1 MGPNHA
7 THHIY
12 NDAWYFLLKSIKTE
26 DVPHK
31 LEAVGK
37 FYGEDLNKLH

>member
-1 MGPNHA
+1 MVPKRA

-12 NDAWYFLLKSIKTE
+12 SDAWYFLLKNIKTE
-26 DVPHK
+26 DVSHK